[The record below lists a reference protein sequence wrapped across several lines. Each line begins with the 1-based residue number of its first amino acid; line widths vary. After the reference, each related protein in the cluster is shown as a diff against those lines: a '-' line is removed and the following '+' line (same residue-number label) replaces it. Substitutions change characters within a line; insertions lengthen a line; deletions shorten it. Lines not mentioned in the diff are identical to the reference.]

1 MEGRIGCAPANGCHA
16 ARLKGRCTVTC
27 DVRDRVTI
35 DLRGLGA
42 ALQARATAERSTV
55 AALARRAIVNLLHK
69 PQAQASLFATDGAT
83 PLPRPPFDRRAVKV
97 SVRLSA
103 EHAVGLATR
112 AREADVSQG
121 AYIAGLLD
129 GVPPA
134 PMPPDHREAIAAL
147 LASTD
152 QLAATSADINALLRL
167 LGRVSRAELEPY
179 RARVLSLVE
188 DVRGHL
194 ELASRLMTALAPPRG
209 SSAAHHRRR
218 PP

>member
-1 MEGRIGCAPANGCHA
+1 MEGRIGCAPAIGCHA

-27 DVRDRVTI
+27 DVRERVTI

-42 ALQARATAERSTV
+42 AMQARAMAERSTV
-55 AALARRAIVNLLHK
+55 AALARRAIVTLLDK
-69 PQAQASLFATDGAT
+69 PQAQATLFAAEGAE
-83 PLPRPPFDRRAVKV
+83 PPPRPPLDRRAVKV

-103 EHAVGLATR
+103 EHAVDLATH
-112 AREADVSQG
+112 ARGADVSQG

-129 GVPPA
+129 GTPPA
-134 PMPPDHREAIAAL
+134 PTPPDHREAISAL

-152 QLAATSADINALLRL
+152 QLAATSADINAFLRL

>member
-16 ARLKGRCTVTC
+16 ARLKGRVPVTC
-27 DVRDRVTI
+27 DVRERVTI

-42 ALQARATAERSTV
+42 ALQARATAEHSTV
-55 AALARRAIVNLLHK
+55 AALARRAIVATLDK
-69 PQAQASLFATDGAT
+69 PQAQATLFAAEGAES
-83 PLPRPPFDRRAVKV
+83 PPSPPFDRQVVKV

-103 EHAVGLATR
+103 EHAVTLATR
-112 AREADVSQG
+112 AREADFSQG

-129 GVPPA
+129 GAPPA
-134 PMPPDHREAIAAL
+134 PTPPDHREAIAAL

-152 QLAATSADINALLRL
+152 QLAATSADINAFLRL
-167 LGRVSRAELEPY
+167 LGRVSRTELEPY